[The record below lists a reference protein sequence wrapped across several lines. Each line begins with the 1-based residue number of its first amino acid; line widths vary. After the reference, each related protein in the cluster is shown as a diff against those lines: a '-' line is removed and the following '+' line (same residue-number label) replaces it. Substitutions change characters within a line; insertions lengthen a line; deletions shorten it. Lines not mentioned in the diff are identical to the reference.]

1 MSKNDCSS
9 YFQKNNR
16 KYISKFLWL
25 RLEMVIVNKLFIG
38 SLTSN
43 MKMLILINN
52 NNRKV
57 QRDKLKKRETRER
70 KF

>member
-1 MSKNDCSS
+1 MSKNNCSS

-16 KYISKFLWL
+16 KYIYQSLY
-25 RLEMVIVNKLFIG
+25 EMVIVNKLFIG

-52 NNRKV
+52 NNRKI
-57 QRDKLKKRETRER
+57 QRDKLKQRETRER